1 MKKAFLAA
9 ASMLLFILFG
19 GALLTQCSL
28 LGCNGKTKTFT
39 IQRMEWQLR
48 THRLQEIDPSA
59 YYDADSVRIY
69 TRLAAFEYTAMRPM
83 LQLFPAALACK
94 PGEPRS
100 LKRVSSLE
108 ISLLDSL
115 QLANGTWL
123 APGADLDAHFKVL
136 ATYQAVA
143 FSLKDYW
150 EEKPYLYS
158 TLMPLNMAWN
168 TPLADSSYFRVA
180 IKLSFDDQSF
190 FQTPALQ
197 PIELRIY

>member
-1 MKKAFLAA
+1 MKKAFLATGA
-9 ASMLLFILFG
+9 MLLFILFG

-39 IQRMEWQLR
+39 IQRIDWQLR
-48 THRLQEIDPSA
+48 THRLHEIDPAA
-59 YYDADSVRIY
+59 YYKADSVRIY
-69 TRLAAFEYTAMRPM
+69 TRLAAFEYTAIRPM
-83 LQLFPAALACK
+83 FQLFPAALACK

-100 LKRVSSLE
+100 LERVSSLE

-123 APGADLDAHFKVL
+123 APGADLDAHFKVF

-158 TLMPLNMAWN
+158 TLMPLNLAWN
-168 TPLADSSYFRVA
+168 TPLADSSFFRVA
-180 IKLSFDDQSF
+180 IKLSFDNQSS

-197 PIELRIY
+197 PIEMRIY